1 LVELLVFLLIAVG
14 FSFLCSL
21 LEAAFLSTKESYI
34 LTLKEKG
41 NKESILFEKLIQ
53 NKDNTISTILTINTF
68 AHTLGAAGVGAS
80 AAKIFGESYMFLI
93 SFILTFIILI
103 GSEIIP
109 KTIGAMYWK
118 QLFGFTAKTLTILNR
133 FTKHSNKFLTLF
145 TKIFKEPKDV
155 ISKEEV
161 LINAKMSFNDG
172 VLEENEIEVITNVL
186 KLKQTLVKDVM
197 TPRKMIFSLNE
208 NAIIQSIINDEQIVV
223 HSRILLQKEDK
234 DDIDSY
240 VLKNDILTA
249 NGDTKL
255 KDIEKN
261 IITVSHLDNLSYILN
276 KFLLTKEHIFLVLDE
291 YHQVDGIITMED
303 LFETLIGKEITDE
316 TDVIEDLAK
325 YAKEY

>member
-1 LVELLVFLLIAVG
+1 
-14 FSFLCSL
+14 
-21 LEAAFLSTKESYI
+21 
-34 LTLKEKG
+34 
-41 NKESILFEKLIQ
+41 
-53 NKDNTISTILTINTF
+53 
-68 AHTLGAAGVGAS
+68 
-80 AAKIFGESYMFLI
+80 
-93 SFILTFIILI
+93 
-103 GSEIIP
+103 
-109 KTIGAMYWK
+109 
-118 QLFGFTAKTLTILNR
+118 
-133 FTKHSNKFLTLF
+133 
-145 TKIFKEPKDV
+145 
-155 ISKEEV
+155 
-161 LINAKMSFNDG
+161 MSFNDG